1 MTYLLDTSTDQ
12 RSFHKG
18 ITWEK
23 FKLIEQGFS
32 DSPSV
37 KLFYYKGELEILAVS
52 PEHEMFSGIIGMLLE
67 NFFLELEVEFEITG
81 SMTQEKEGEASAQA
95 DESYCIGEFKRPPD
109 LSVEVIFTSGS
120 AKKLALYQALEVPE
134 VWLWEDGL
142 FTFHHLRENGYEQ
155 IYRSELPYLKD
166 LDLDLLTRCVLQAQ
180 TSKVQ
185 AVKMLKQGMRM
196 QKLEGNGH
204 G

>member
-1 MTYLLDTSTDQ
+1 MTYLLDTPTDQ
-12 RSFHKG
+12 RSMHKG

-32 DSPSV
+32 ESPGV
-37 KLFYYKGELEILAVS
+37 KLFYYKGELEILAVG

-67 NFFLELEVEFEITG
+67 TFFLALEVEFEITG

-95 DESYCIGEFKRPPD
+95 DESYCIGGFKRPPD
-109 LSVEVIFTSGS
+109 LAVEVIFTSGS
-120 AKKLALYQALEVPE
+120 AKKLTLYQALEVPE
-134 VWLWEDGL
+134 VWFWEDGL

-155 IYRSELPYLKD
+155 IDRSELPYLKE
-166 LDLDLLTRCVLQAQ
+166 LDLALLARCVLQAQ

-185 AVKMLKQGMRM
+185 AVKLLKQGMRT
-196 QKLEGNGH
+196 QQ
-204 G
+204 